1 MRYLGGKL
9 AAMASRASNDLSF
22 TSVLRSKARRPLVV
36 ALGAPRE
43 VATLLSELNQAAATC
58 YQLDLFQARR
68 LRGELAERQVSAQVV
83 TGGDLWDLAADF
95 QTVLFPAAE
104 KGERELKI
112 DVVEQAFHI
121 LRPGGRFVVLS
132 PHGSDQLFPV
142 HMKKVFRR
150 VHATATEQGTFFW
163 SQREGER
170 PRRRHQVTFHARIGD
185 GPSLCFVSRPG
196 VFAYGRFDDGAR
208 ALVET
213 MRVDPGDRIVD
224 IGCGCGTN
232 GIFAALHAGATG
244 GVTFVDSNLR
254 ALALA
259 EHNARLNEVG
269 AFQCAASADLQGL
282 PERSFDVALANPPYY
297 AQTSISHLFITR
309 ARALLRP
316 GGRLYLVTK
325 QADQVGPLVAENF
338 GPAEVVERRGYVI
351 LCAERPA

>member
-1 MRYLGGKL
+1 VGGKI
-9 AAMASRASNDLSF
+9 AAMPSRARNDPSF
-22 TSVLRSKARRPLVV
+22 ISVLRAKVRYPLAV

-43 VATLLSELNQAAATC
+43 VATLLSELNEGAATC
-58 YQLDLFQARR
+58 YQLDLFQAGR
-68 LRGELAERQVSAQVV
+68 LREELAGRQARAQVV
-83 TGGDLWDLAADF
+83 TGADLWDLSAEF
-95 QTVLFPAAE
+95 QTVVFPAAE

-132 PHGSDQLFPV
+132 PHANDQLFPV

-170 PRRRHQVTFHARIGD
+170 PRRRHQVLFHARVDD

-208 ALVET
+208 ALVES
-213 MRVDPGDRIVD
+213 MRIDAGDRIID

-232 GIFAALHAGATG
+232 GICAARRAGATG
-244 GVTFVDSNLR
+244 SVTFVDSNLR
-254 ALALA
+254 AVALA
-259 EHNARLNEVG
+259 ECNAQFNRLG
-269 AFQCAASADLQGL
+269 TFQCVASADLQEL
-282 PERSFDVALANPPYY
+282 PESSFDVALANPPYY
-297 AQTSISHLFITR
+297 AQASITHLFVTR

-325 QADQVGPLVAENF
+325 QADQIGPLVAEYF

>member
-95 QTVLFPAAE
+95 QTVVFPVAE

-132 PHGSDQLFPV
+132 PHGNDQLFPV
-142 HMKKVFRR
+142 HMKKV
-150 VHATATEQGTFFW
+150 W
-163 SQREGER
+163 ER